1 MEDIKIKIKEL
12 FKEAGAGVNYIAYG
26 RKTTNGI
33 PTGELAII
41 YGVEEKKPLSELS
54 TEEIIP
60 NVITIESTDVKT
72 DVFVMTKAELIAC
85 DCNLSSSDGNGA
97 GNRGVVR
104 PLKGGLSITS
114 TNQIGFIGTFG
125 FIAKHTESETIVG
138 VSNNHVLI
146 QDAFYTDERNSITSN
161 LYKNEYDPI
170 DNVYQNGEIPVVS
183 ADIIGKVLRYVP
195 ITALSPN
202 QVDCSIFS
210 INEIDVDA
218 TSVMQFGEDT
228 YTASLPFADATELDN
243 LLTTNPVLYSSGRT
257 SGPKGGVDDCDLRVL
272 AIAASFFINYLKQG
286 VWTTITME
294 DQITYV
300 KVAGTFG
307 ASSFPTT
314 PYTLCGNPAMGG
326 DSGSALVADFGGVRK
341 IIGLVFAGSGQQ
353 VYGGPYYNGHANRI
367 DNVASQIGIEYW
379 DGNLGTTEYV
389 DTNSIEYITTSNG
402 SPNKTEVCGTGN
414 DYWQVG
420 LTATLDDPC
429 IP

>member
-26 RKTTNGI
+26 RKTTNGT

-60 NVITIESTDVKT
+60 NIITIESTDVKT

-85 DCNLSSSDGNGA
+85 DCTSGSSNGA

-104 PLKGGLSITS
+104 PLKGGLSVTS
-114 TNQIGFIGTFG
+114 TNLVTTVGTLG
-125 FIAKHTESETIVG
+125 FIAKHTESEAIVG

-146 QDAFYTDERNSITSN
+146 QDAFYTSERNLAGPI
-161 LYKNEYDPI
+161 KNEYTLI
-170 DNVYQNGEIPVVS
+170 DSVYQHGETGSIPPSSFV
-183 ADIIGKVLRYVP
+183 IGQTLRYVP

-210 INEIDVDA
+210 INQSDVDA
-218 TSVMQFGEDT
+218 TSVMQFGEA
-228 YTASLPFADATELDN
+228 YTTFLPFATTADLDN

-257 SGPKGGVDDCDLRVL
+257 SGPKGGVDNCDLRVF

-286 VWTTITME
+286 VPTTITME

-300 KVAGTFG
+300 KVQGTFG
-307 ASSFPTT
+307 ASSYPNS
-314 PYTLCGNPAMGG
+314 PYTICQDPVMGG
-326 DSGSALVADFGGVRK
+326 DSGSALIADYGGVRK
-341 IIGLVFAGSGQQ
+341 IIGLVFAGGDQQ
-353 VYGGPYYNGHANRI
+353 VTNGPYFSGFANRI
-367 DNVASQIGIEYW
+367 DNVASQIGIEAW
-379 DGNLGTTEYV
+379 DGILGTTEYV
-389 DTNSIEYITTSNG
+389 DPNSIEYITTSNG
-402 SPNKTEVCGTGN
+402 SPNKTEECGTGN
-414 DYWQVG
+414 YYWQVG
-420 LTATLDDPC
+420 LTTLDDPC